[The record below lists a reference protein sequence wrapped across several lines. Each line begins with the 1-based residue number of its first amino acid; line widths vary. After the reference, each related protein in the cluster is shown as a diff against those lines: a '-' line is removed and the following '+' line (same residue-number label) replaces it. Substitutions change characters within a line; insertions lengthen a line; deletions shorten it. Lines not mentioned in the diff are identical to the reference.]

1 MQLAAKGHAIVAGY
15 LGKDPESREPNGKR
29 LVDLSIIVDKDKPRE
44 GQQYG
49 DTHWC
54 NAVIWGG
61 NANGDKMCDIAEC
74 LEKGDQVAVA
84 GKIKEEPYTAK
95 DGTQKI
101 SKRLNVEFIIP
112 IKFLWMMITGTGN
125 DAPADPT
132 DKFKDVVDDNEME
145 LPF

>member
-1 MQLAAKGHAIVAGY
+1 MQLAAKGHAVVAGY

-29 LVDLSIIVDKDKPRE
+29 MVEMSIIVDKDKPRE

-61 NANGDKMCDIAEC
+61 YKAGDQMCDIAET
-74 LEKGDQVAVA
+74 LEKGDQVVVM
-84 GKIKEEPYTAK
+84 GKINVQQYTAK
-95 DGTQKI
+95 DGSQKE

-112 IKFLWMMITGTGN
+112 LKRMLGGGEVS
-125 DAPADPT
+125 ADPT
-132 DKFKDVVDDNEME
+132 DKFKDVVDDSEME